1 MKKQDGLFD
10 PFRKRKRAQQTKEI
24 FEPFQTWTAKDF
36 LKGYFEVLDND
47 DGIACTLAPG
57 SSEERCVYKVEG
69 ATDYEIDNIYEHD
82 TNYSFN
88 LNGSRAFMLGL
99 SAFFVSHGVKFPEY
113 CDWHFEGVEIR
124 PPRSAAGPAGVK
136 RRGGQADPAEGGE
149 AAGDGKNAK
158 KAPPRSSTVAQA
170 LRERLASQGSP
181 KEEADTEVATKR
193 VRR

>member
-1 MKKQDGLFD
+1 M
-10 PFRKRKRAQQTKEI
+10 
-24 FEPFQTWTAKDF
+24 
-36 LKGYFEVLDND
+36 
-47 DGIACTLAPG
+47 
-57 SSEERCVYKVEG
+57 EG